1 MKEDEIWY
9 SDGTILLFILFHEA
23 IPTYSKL
30 LFILLFKRTADVNNN
45 LHVSIRVEPKY
56 K

>member
-9 SDGTILLFILFHEA
+9 SDGTILLSILFEA
-23 IPTYSKL
+23 IHTYSKL
-30 LFILLFKRTADVNNN
+30 LFILLFKGTADVNNN

>member
-9 SDGTILLFILFHEA
+9 SDGTILLSILFHEA
-23 IPTYSKL
+23 IHTYSKL

-56 K
+56 R